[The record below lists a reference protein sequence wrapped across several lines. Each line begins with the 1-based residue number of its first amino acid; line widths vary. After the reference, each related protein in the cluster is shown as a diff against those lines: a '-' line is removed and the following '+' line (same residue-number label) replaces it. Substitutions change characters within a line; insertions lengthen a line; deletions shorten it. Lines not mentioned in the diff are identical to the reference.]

1 MDLLQATGEVI
12 NGMDNVHFNMKDVI
26 YIVTLVISVLGGW
39 FTMKGSIEKL
49 KHRLEVV
56 DKHIDSCQAD
66 AKEDSLTAKHSR
78 TGMRKQFQEEMKAQR
93 EFMNNRVDIVK
104 QDLKEH
110 NSKNED
116 AFKALNDQ
124 MTAVKTD
131 TALIKG
137 MVETLVSKNNGK

>member
-1 MDLLQATGEVI
+1 MDLLQAVS
-12 NGMDNVHFNMKDVI
+12 GMDDVHFNGKDVI
-26 YIVTLVISVLGGW
+26 YIITLVVSVLGGW

-49 KHRLEVV
+49 KHRLENV
-56 DKHIDSCQAD
+56 DKHVTECQVD
-66 AKEDSLTAKHSR
+66 AKEDNLAAKHSR
-78 TGMRKQFQEEMKAQR
+78 TGMRKQFQEEMKSLAELSNKR
-93 EFMNNRVDIVK
+93 IDIVK

-137 MVETLVSKNNGK
+137 MVETLVSNK

>member
-1 MDLLQATGEVI
+1 MTILEVVS
-12 NGMDNVHFNMKDVI
+12 GMNDVHFNSKDVI

-78 TGMRKQFQEEMKAQR
+78 TGIRKQFQEEMKSLTELSNKR
-93 EFMNNRVDIVK
+93 IDIVK

-116 AFKALNDQ
+116 AFKILNDQ

-137 MVETLVSKNNGK
+137 MVETLVSKK

>member
-1 MDLLQATGEVI
+1 MLILDAVS
-12 NGMDNVHFNMKDVI
+12 GMDDVHFNMKDVI

-39 FTMKGSIEKL
+39 FTMKEKIAKL
-49 KHRLEVV
+49 KHRLENV
-56 DKHIDSCQAD
+56 DKHIDACQAD

-78 TGMRKQFQEEMKAQR
+78 TGMRKQFQEEIKAQR
-93 EFMNNRVDIVK
+93 EFMNKRIDIVK

-110 NSKNED
+110 NQSNET

-137 MVETLVSKNNGK
+137 MVETLVAKNNN

>member
-1 MDLLQATGEVI
+1 MTILEVVS
-12 NGMDNVHFNMKDVI
+12 GMNDVHFNSKDVI

-78 TGMRKQFQEEMKAQR
+78 TGIRKQFQEEMKSLTELSNKR
-93 EFMNNRVDIVK
+93 IDIVK

-116 AFKALNDQ
+116 AFKTLNDQ

-137 MVETLVSKNNGK
+137 MVETLVSKK

>member
-1 MDLLQATGEVI
+1 MTLLDAVS
-12 NGMDNVHFNMKDVI
+12 GMDDVHFNMKDVI

-39 FTMKGSIEKL
+39 FTMKEKIAKL
-49 KHRLEVV
+49 KHSLEVI

-66 AKEDSLTAKHSR
+66 AKEESLTAKHSR

-93 EFMNNRVDIVK
+93 EFMNNRIDIVK

-110 NSKNED
+110 NTKNED

-137 MVETLVSKNNGK
+137 MVETLVQKNNS

>member
-1 MDLLQATGEVI
+1 MDLLQAVS
-12 NGMDNVHFNMKDVI
+12 GMDDVHFNGKDVI
-26 YIVTLVISVLGGW
+26 YIITLVVSVLGGW

-49 KHRLEVV
+49 KHRLENV
-56 DKHIDSCQAD
+56 DKHVTECQVD
-66 AKEDSLTAKHSR
+66 AKEENIAAKHSR
-78 TGMRKQFQEEMKAQR
+78 TGMRKQFQDEMKSLAELSNKR
-93 EFMNNRVDIVK
+93 IDIVK

-137 MVETLVSKNNGK
+137 MVETLVSNK

>member
-1 MDLLQATGEVI
+1 MTLLDAVS
-12 NGMDNVHFNMKDVI
+12 GMDDVHFNMKDVI

-39 FTMKGSIEKL
+39 FTMKEKIAKL
-49 KHRLEVV
+49 KHSLEVI

-66 AKEDSLTAKHSR
+66 AKEESLTAKHSR
-78 TGMRKQFQEEMKAQR
+78 TGIRKQFQEEMKAQR
-93 EFMNNRVDIVK
+93 EFMNNRIDIVK

-110 NSKNED
+110 NTKNED

-137 MVETLVSKNNGK
+137 MVETLVQKNNS

>member
-12 NGMDNVHFNMKDVI
+12 NGMDDVHFNMKDVI

-39 FTMKGSIEKL
+39 FTMKEKIAKL
-49 KHRLEVV
+49 KHRLENV
-56 DKHIDSCQAD
+56 DKHIDACQAD

-78 TGMRKQFQEEMKAQR
+78 TGMRKQFQEEIKAQR
-93 EFMNNRVDIVK
+93 EFMNKRIDIVK

-110 NSKNED
+110 NQSNET

-137 MVETLVSKNNGK
+137 MVETLVSKNNNN